1 MWIVSGALAIL
12 LSCSW
17 PLINELSEVV
27 EDARQKFDSAAVG
40 VPQPPLPIPPSISR
54 SVSQSRTSSRLPRKV
69 LAANQIF
76 SDRSASSMSTSVNVD
91 APGRV
96 DKTLPPIPS
105 EDANRVTDFLAAST
119 PPRPRRA
126 TITTRSPAAL
136 KEQASFDVDTGSPSK
151 RKEKSKSQGNLL
163 RPIATIDRLE
173 LELQKGM
180 SLK

>member
-1 MWIVSGALAIL
+1 M
-12 LSCSW
+12 
-17 PLINELSEVV
+17 
-27 EDARQKFDSAAVG
+27 
-40 VPQPPLPIPPSISR
+40 
-54 SVSQSRTSSRLPRKV
+54 
-69 LAANQIF
+69 
-76 SDRSASSMSTSVNVD
+76 SASVDVDTS
-91 APGRV
+91 GGV

-105 EDANRVTDFLAAST
+105 EDANRVTGFLAAST